1 MSKYS
6 QAYLDEFGYDDGF
19 HCDHDSP
26 YDIASSNPNWTHAM
40 GVAFM
45 ALHMVL
51 YEQNGLD
58 DKHTFR
64 QIHEAAVELCIE
76 SIMNQSI
83 ITKDKA
89 YRALGYPIE
98 DMPRDA
104 YDDNLPLPF

>member
-64 QIHEAAVELCIE
+64 QIHEAAIELCIE

-89 YRALGYPIE
+89 YIALGYPIE

-104 YDDNLPLPF
+104 YDDNLPIPF